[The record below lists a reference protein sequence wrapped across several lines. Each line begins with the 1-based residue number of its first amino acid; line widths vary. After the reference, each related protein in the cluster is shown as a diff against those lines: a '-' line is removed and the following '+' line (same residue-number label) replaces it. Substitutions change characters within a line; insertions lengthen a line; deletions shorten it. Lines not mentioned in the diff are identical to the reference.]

1 MQEQMTINCQLTKP
15 FCLQLKSA
23 CDICIPSFLFF
34 VYEYTIILVV
44 ICCVKL
50 AWVIEVEVIPLPIII
65 CERKY
70 HETGSGLFLY
80 CVML

>member
-1 MQEQMTINCQLTKP
+1 MQEQMIINCQLTKP
-15 FCLQLKSA
+15 FCLRNLLVIYAFHLS
-23 CDICIPSFLFF
+23 FF

-70 HETGSGLFLY
+70 QETGSGLFLN